1 MSESSEKFGKIEKD
15 LFDIYDM
22 IKELTNQITFSESTK
37 HPNNFRRGDY
47 VEHEKF
53 GKGVVL
59 DLNDS
64 GENTKAKIMFKN
76 FGTKT
81 IIAKFLKRV

>member
-1 MSESSEKFGKIEKD
+1 
-15 LFDIYDM
+15 
-22 IKELTNQITFSESTK
+22 
-37 HPNNFRRGDY
+37 